1 MSNDAIAAADRSAP
15 WRWRRPHVAFLVVPA
30 VLFLAAFYVYPLFRL
45 LLVSLDAPN
54 FTLQNYVAFFT
65 EGVYVRVLVQTFRVA
80 ASVTFLCLLIGYPT
94 AYMLAR
100 TGTRLRNILLLLVLI
115 PYLTSFLVR
124 TYAWMV
130 LLHRNGVINSVL
142 LDTGIIDQPA
152 KLIFNQIGVHV
163 GMVHVMLPL
172 MILPLFSVMRGI
184 DFRLV
189 TAAQSLGAGPTRAFW
204 RVFFPLSLPGVR
216 SGCLLVFL
224 LSLGFYITPA
234 LLGGLRDVMLATFIE
249 AYVTQLLQWG
259 FAAAAA
265 FILLVLTLV
274 GFFVVG
280 RLTGAASLVV
290 MDQGGQTQAPP
301 GRASRILGRAWEAVG
316 ESAPVRIARGALG
329 GFVRRIEDWRW
340 GALDRRQATPH
351 NPGRVAV
358 WLFAGLALVYLI
370 LPTFIVVPISFSSAS
385 FLRFPP
391 PGFSLQWYANFFSDM
406 RWLGPTL
413 LSLQIA
419 LATALLSTVLGTL
432 ASYGLVRG
440 RFKQREVVMSL
451 IVSPII
457 VPSIVIAVALYGP
470 LSQIGLIGQWA
481 GLVIGHSIGSIA
493 YVVVIVTATLANF
506 DIAMERAAMSL
517 GAGPLRTFWR
527 VTFPLIRPGI
537 ISGAIFAFIH
547 SFDELVIT
555 LLISGIHT
563 QTLPMKMWE
572 NIKNEIDPT
581 IAAVA
586 SLLILLPIIVLGM
599 LELTR
604 GHGKSLR
611 PGLG

>member
-1 MSNDAIAAADRSAP
+1 MSADANPGRFA
-15 WRWRRPHVAFLVVPA
+15 RWRCPHVAFLVVPA
-30 VLFLAAFYVYPLFRL
+30 VLFLAVFYVYPLGRL
-45 LLVSLDAPN
+45 ALVSVDAPN
-54 FTLQNYVAFFT
+54 FTLQNYVTFFT
-65 EGVYVRVLVQTFRVA
+65 EGVYVRVLLQTFRVA
-80 ASVTFLCLLIGYPT
+80 ASVTFLCLLLGYPT
-94 AYMLAR
+94 AYVLAR
-100 TGTRLRNILLLLVLI
+100 ANPRLRTILLLLVLI

-124 TYAWMV
+124 TYAWMI
-130 LLHRNGVINSVL
+130 LLHGKGIINSVL
-142 LDTGIIDQPA
+142 LSTGVIDQPV
-152 KLIFNQIGVHV
+152 KLIFNQIGVHI

-172 MILPLFSVMRGI
+172 MILPLFSIMRGI

-189 TAAQSLGAGPTRAFW
+189 TAAQSLGAGPVRAFW

-249 AYVTQLLQWG
+249 VHVTQLVQWG

-265 FILLVLTLV
+265 FILLILTLV

-290 MDQGGQTQAPP
+290 MDQSAKASAAPGP
-301 GRASRILGRAWEAVG
+301 ISR
-316 ESAPVRIARGALG
+316 ALG
-329 GFVRRIEDWRW
+329 GAFDAVAASPPARALRAMLGGVVRRAEDFRWR
-340 GALDRRQATPH
+340 ARDRRRTAPV
-351 NPGRVAV
+351 GFSRVAV
-358 WLFAGLALVYLI
+358 WLVAGLVLLYLI

-391 PGFSLQWYANFFSDM
+391 PGFSLRWYDNFFGDM

-419 LATALLSTVLGTL
+419 LATAILSTVLGTL
-432 ASYGLVRG
+432 AAYGLVRG
-440 RFKQREVVMSL
+440 RFRQRELVMSL

-470 LSQIGLIGQWA
+470 LAKVGLIGQWA
-481 GLVIGHSIGSIA
+481 GIVVGHSIGSLA

-506 DIAMERAAMSL
+506 DVAMERASMSL

-555 LLISGIHT
+555 MLISGIHT

-572 NIKNEIDPT
+572 NMRNEIDPT

-586 SLLILLPIIVLGM
+586 SLLILLPIVVLGT

-604 GHGKSLR
+604 GRGKQLR
-611 PGLG
+611 PGLV